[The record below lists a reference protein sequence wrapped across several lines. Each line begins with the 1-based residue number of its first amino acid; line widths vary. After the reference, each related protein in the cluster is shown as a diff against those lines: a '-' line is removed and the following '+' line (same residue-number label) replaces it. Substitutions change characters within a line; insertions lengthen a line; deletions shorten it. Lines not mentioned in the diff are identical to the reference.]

1 MKEITLNIPENKL
14 RFFMELFKQ
23 LGLEI
28 KNNESY
34 LIPDEHKEIV
44 LNRIKNTKETDLLN
58 WEDIKDNFDGIEG
71 Q

>member
-28 KNNESY
+28 KNNEDY

-44 LNRIKNTKETDLLN
+44 LNRIKNTKEADLLN
-58 WEDIKDNFDGIEG
+58 WEDVKDDFDGIEG

>member
-28 KNNESY
+28 KSSESY

-44 LNRIKNTKETDLLN
+44 LNRIKNTNEKDLLN
-58 WEDIKDNFDGIEG
+58 WEDIKDDFDGIKS
-71 Q
+71 

>member
-58 WEDIKDNFDGIEG
+58 WEDIKDNFNGIES
-71 Q
+71 